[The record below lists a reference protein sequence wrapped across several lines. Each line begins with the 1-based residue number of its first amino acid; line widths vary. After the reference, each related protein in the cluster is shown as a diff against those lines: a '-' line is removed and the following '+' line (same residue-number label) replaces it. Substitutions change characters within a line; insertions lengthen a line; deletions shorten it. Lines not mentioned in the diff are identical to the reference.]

1 MRPGQQGYEL
11 GFKISSHRGT
21 PSITIE
27 PLLFHAIY
35 HRVIGKIKGVG
46 TVRSVLEVKRVSE
59 W

>member
-1 MRPGQQGYEL
+1 MSPGQQGYEL
-11 GFKISSHRGT
+11 GLKFLSHRGT

-35 HRVIGKIKGVG
+35 HRVTGKIKGEG

>member
-1 MRPGQQGYEL
+1 MSPGQQDYEL
-11 GFKISSHRGT
+11 GFKLLSHPGT
-21 PSITIE
+21 PSIMIE